1 MKSRFPILFLSIL
14 LLVVACQPAGPQ
26 GTLTIALSAEAESLD
41 PFFTYQAA
49 GYSYAANIFD
59 NLVERNFAGE
69 FVPGLATEW
78 TIVDDTTVQFKLR
91 QGVTFHPSSQFPN
104 GEPFTAESVIFTVE
118 RMQDETVNSGA
129 RNNFLSIDF
138 VEVVDDFTVLFHL
151 NRPDGTLFENLSAG
165 NLPMLPPV
173 YFEEVEAEGFALHPV
188 GTGPFKF
195 VSWSRDEALTLE
207 ANENYWTGSYKG
219 LPLVKTLIF
228 RPITEATTRFS
239 ELQTGGAQIIQDLLP
254 DQVAQAESAGLVVVP
269 RETGQYAYVFLTTDV
284 EGPLADSRVVQ
295 ALNLGVNVEGIISTV
310 LGGFGSRIASPIGP
324 VSFGHNPEVDPYPYD
339 LEQAQALLADAGF
352 ADGFDMTMD
361 ICTCD
366 PLDPIQAVVGELANL
381 GINVTLNPLELA
393 QFNDNWIARTQ
404 NPMWF
409 ARWGGSPDPA
419 SIVFFAAC
427 DGFISRYCNEEATAL
442 IHQAE
447 STVDQEARAQI
458 YRDLSQILHDD
469 PLGLYLWTS
478 TSLYGVSSKVQG
490 FTPHVNLFI
499 VASGVSVSQ

>member
-1 MKSRFPILFLSIL
+1 MNSRYPILFLGALVLI
-14 LLVVACQPAGPQ
+14 VVACSPTPAGPQ

-59 NLVERNFAGE
+59 NLVERNFNGE

-78 TIVDDTTVQFKLR
+78 TVVDDTTVQFKLR
-91 QGVTFHPSSQFPN
+91 QGVTFHN
-104 GEPFTAESVIFTVE
+104 GEAFTAESVKFTVQ
-118 RMQDETVNSGA
+118 RMLDEEVNSGA

-151 NRPDGTLFENLSAG
+151 NRPDGALFENLAAG

-173 YFEEVEAEGFALHPV
+173 YFEEVEAEGFALNPV

-195 VSWSRDEALTLE
+195 VSWTRDEALTLE
-207 ANENYWTGSYKG
+207 ANENYWSGSYKG
-219 LPLVKTLIF
+219 MPLVQTLIF

-239 ELQTGGAQIIQDLLP
+239 ELQTGGAQIMQDLLP
-254 DQVAQAESAGLVVVP
+254 DQTAQAESAGLRVVP
-269 RETGQYAYVFLTTDV
+269 RETGQYAYVFLTADV
-284 EGPLADSRVVQ
+284 EGPLADPQVRQ
-295 ALNLGVNVEGIISTV
+295 ALNYGVNVEGIISTV

-324 VSFGHNPEVDPYPYD
+324 VSFGHNPDVAPYTYD
-339 LEQAQALLADAGF
+339 LEMARSLLAEAGF
-352 ADGFDMTMD
+352 ADGFDITMD

-366 PLDPIQAVVGELANL
+366 PLDPIQAVAGELANL

-404 NPMWF
+404 SPMWF

-427 DGFISRYCNEEATAL
+427 DGFISRFCNEEATAL

-447 STVDQEARAQI
+447 STVDQNARAQV

-469 PLGLYLWTS
+469 PLGIYLWTA
-478 TSLYGVSSKVQG
+478 TSLYGVRAEVQG
-490 FTPHVNLFI
+490 FTPHVNLII
-499 VASGVSVSQ
+499 VASNVSVSS